1 MTQVG
6 GWTGCHC
13 ERQCAVGRSRD
24 ATTAEAHRTN
34 LGPARAGFPG
44 TWGSP
49 RTRSRNSPPAGRVGF
64 LEAGVQ
70 QGAEGPSD
78 LNCPIPSRPAH
89 CGCTLM
95 LPSALPNCPSPTR
108 PPGDPGP
115 PRTMAWP
122 HTVRFR
128 LMPNHSTRAQGRP
141 AGNLRADDKTGAP
154 KGAFKILPEDTLGL
168 WSPHWALT
176 VKVLSSTG
184 CHEREPKGTGW
195 KCPEQ
200 PSAQRGCSGC
210 PPWPCSQAGCCDHD
224 RLAV

>member
-1 MTQVG
+1 MPPRLRLTGRTWAQPEPASRALG
-6 GWTGCHC
+6 GLPTL
-13 ERQCAVGRSRD
+13 A
-24 ATTAEAHRTN
+24 
-34 LGPARAGFPG
+34 LGI
-44 TWGSP
+44 
-49 RTRSRNSPPAGRVGF
+49 PPAGRLGF

-70 QGAEGPSD
+70 KGAKGPSD
-78 LNCPIPSRPAH
+78 LKCPIPSRPAH

-95 LPSALPNCPSPTR
+95 PPSALPNCRSPMR

-122 HTVRFR
+122 HTIRFR
-128 LMPNHSTRAQGRP
+128 LVPNHSTRAQGRP
-141 AGNLRADDKTGAP
+141 AGNLRAGDKTGAP

-168 WSPHWALT
+168 RSPHWALT

-200 PSAQRGCSGC
+200 HLSPAWMLWLPSMALQPGWL
-210 PPWPCSQAGCCDHD
+210 P
-224 RLAV
+224 